1 MAQTSRLPKRVTT
14 DSSVAT
20 EICIVRSNSAHGLG
34 VPVRTAVCMDRE
46 NGILAEEVVFK
57 PCSAPLFLHV
67 PPDEGLPNL
76 TSIYCSNDAV
86 RARVYELR
94 QQDATQVVTQAV
106 RRARLVAYRRLVEDQ
121 LSSSFESHGSVF
133 PSEPPV
139 QKPRG
144 NATPSSSPC
153 SAFRGARPD
162 ASFNSAEGQFTQWR
176 SMGSNFGSCPS
187 LPSACIA
194 EEDSPPPDR
203 DAHGSRQQGAREGS
217 RLWHQGEDPGFGSGE
232 LSGFA
237 SPHGELVPSVCRAA
251 SSVDLLRR
259 EHSTSS
265 SAAVRQP
272 RGHLP
277 ADLVDDGHGC
287 WDFTD
292 GELWERA
299 KEFSRDSQ
307 RVLSQDPVGRGGRP
321 STTERRAHGGHPI
334 AHFQQ
339 PSRPLPGDHDGLE
352 SILDLDFP
360 GAPTS
365 VDIDQLVSARSESS
379 GKVSSPFAPEL
390 NFGLEE
396 FDERLSLREY
406 TPDHICD
413 LDASVVPDDP
423 TPRESLNEEYVSNLV
438 SVATAAVTKSLPKTD
453 VLQNTYSAASTWRE
467 RSVDFDRVHHKK
479 TDVSAAMQLQSRD
492 EKSERER
499 GGNQGEGEGGG
510 VGVGGGSRG

>member
-1 MAQTSRLPKRVTT
+1 MAQTSRLLKRVTT

-20 EICIVRSNSAHGLG
+20 EICIVRSNGAHGLG

-57 PCSAPLFLHV
+57 PCSAPLFMHV

-106 RRARLVAYRRLVEDQ
+106 RRARLVAYRRLVEDTM
-121 LSSSFESHGSVF
+121 SGSFEGNGSVF
-133 PSEPPV
+133 PADPHV
-139 QKPRG
+139 QKPCG
-144 NATPSSSPC
+144 NATPSSSQC

-162 ASFNSAEGQFTQWR
+162 ASFNPAEGQFTRCR
-176 SMGSNFGSCPS
+176 SMGSNFGRCPS

-194 EEDSPPPDR
+194 EVDSPPPDR
-203 DAHGSRQQGAREGS
+203 DAYDSRQQGAAES
-217 RLWHQGEDPGFGSGE
+217 TRLWHLGENPGFGSGE
-232 LSGFA
+232 LSGFV

-251 SSVDLLRR
+251 SSLDLLQGK
-259 EHSTSS
+259 HSTASS
-265 SAAVRQP
+265 GAVRQP

-277 ADLVDDGHGC
+277 ADIVDDGHGC
-287 WDFTD
+287 WDFKD

-299 KEFSRDSQ
+299 HKFSRDSE
-307 RVLSQDPVGRGGRP
+307 RVLSQDPVCRGGSS
-321 STTERRAHGGHPI
+321 STTERRSHGGHPI
-334 AHFQQ
+334 AHFQL

-360 GAPTS
+360 SAPTS
-365 VDIDQLVSARSESS
+365 VDIDQLVSARSGSS

-413 LDASVVPDDP
+413 LDVSVVPDDA
-423 TPRESLNEEYVSNLV
+423 TPRESLNEEHVSNLV
-438 SVATAAVTKSLPKTD
+438 SVSTAAVTKSLPKTD
-453 VLQNTYSAASTWRE
+453 VLQNTHSAALISG
-467 RSVDFDRVHHKK
+467 F
-479 TDVSAAMQLQSRD
+479 
-492 EKSERER
+492 
-499 GGNQGEGEGGG
+499 
-510 VGVGGGSRG
+510 